1 MAKKKTVLEN
11 LRRLDED
18 REKEAEKQEEKKE
31 NRVIVNSYSPSSSS
45 LSGAVNIKADQTKE
59 RERIILP
66 TSSSSV
72 LPTGS
77 SNIARAQSR
86 VSTPPQNDAGFLEY
100 SIRNRNYQR
109 PETQSGADYNA
120 LHEAWAKKTAAQQ
133 AIEETKK
140 NARSSYVSD
149 MPSYNGTASGTS
161 YVPDIMRGLNRA
173 AQAAVTG
180 VGNLGTAVRSTL
192 GLPEYKSHQPVL
204 DYLQNTE
211 AGRQNAELSRLNA
224 QSAEAENAYN
234 TAMAASTARR
244 AMSSGDFSAYSRY
257 DPNKGNDKEFDKTYE
272 TVNRSR
278 RYQTEALS
286 QAMGAN
292 RGIDPN
298 LAQLTSE
305 EQAVYNYLYNKGDKA
320 SADNYLKSLYSEL
333 EKRGYTARETNLK
346 EYAAENPVAASI
358 VSPMLGSVSGIA
370 AIPGTI
376 ETLRTGR
383 VNPYASYNSV
393 SQAGQTLVNT
403 VAEKIAEPGTFS
415 AKAAS
420 WIYQV
425 GESVLENFL
434 RTKMFGGLGANIGA
448 AAGFDTEGIK
458 SAAKVASLSPMLL
471 SVFQSTANNAKLNG
485 RTDEEAKTL
494 AAIAAGAEWITESK
508 SFEHLFDT
516 YVKALE
522 GKGSIGDWLGQ
533 ISTEALE
540 EGGSNIINNV
550 ADVMILGDQ
559 SEWARLVKKYQEE
572 DHLSAADA
580 KKKAFIAKAIDLGL
594 DALGGAIS
602 GGALGGDALLAGV
615 TKASVDLAAKSQE
628 NTKANRLM
636 KAQNKIEESMQ
647 KKAQVEAEVK
657 AAQGQTAEQWEQSRR
672 DQSEG
677 AKKRRAAIRDT
688 GTKYNVAEDT
698 IRSLEAVSDVTGA
711 DITILDAQGM
721 KDRFNVKA
729 EGNQIIPGF
738 RVTKTGEIVINS
750 ETDTDTAIK
759 EVLGHELAHSLEG
772 NKLWND
778 LRDAAWEYY
787 SALADEETISRE
799 KEDFKARLEG
809 KKTADFD
816 FDSELTADFAGNV
829 LLDSTSDIGKLVNSR
844 HGLAQQIWNKLNEW
858 LTRNT
863 DDLDL
868 RTKALLTS
876 AREKYGRALQQNAA
890 GRQEKILLTARQTAE
905 NAPAAAS
912 ANTTVSS
919 TQAAAPARG
928 TLPTAA
934 ENMAAK
940 EMTPYQQAVAE
951 LDRRMQAGEFE
962 DDPDEYVE
970 ERDRLREEYGISPED
985 DIHEDRQ
992 RLGLEDENGEIKYKV
1007 TAGENNNPTVNVG
1020 GVEVNSDLLTTD
1032 TIKTQ
1037 LNNHRS
1043 ELMAHDPVIE
1053 YKYNYVSRDQ
1063 AVDDALKKIAD
1074 RDFKAY
1080 REGFGEVDIGAKWI
1094 YGATSY
1100 LKTKTEYATLQ
1111 AIPDVIEKGTL
1122 IGVDRNHKNRGY
1134 STFTFGG
1141 PVTLNDKTGLMGVVV
1156 KKTSK
1161 NRYSTHR
1168 IITPEGTEFS
1178 VYENEKESE
1187 KGHDGGLNASAQVA
1201 PPTISDSSN
1210 NTIPQTPPEINNENN
1225 NNSKQSVTADNR
1237 EAEPAAVSS
1246 DGETLTEELP
1256 GGTMVK
1262 YSVKSWKNTDKTK
1275 VLQNLIDAGYDYDE
1289 ATNYINNVNS
1299 IAAIIAGDPDRLD
1312 YDAADNQVYLKPNQ
1326 DYVVTLDASTLCAKR
1341 LTYQGTI
1348 NKIMHK
1354 LGNRV
1359 LMPEDLIEL
1368 SNMMAEDGYQTP
1380 CGICYVES
1388 RRRHLSRFASE
1399 WLNNY
1404 KGSYK
1409 PTLDQLTTTDGLEE
1423 LRKNHNDVYT
1433 AFIKAMNAKGSAN
1446 PKVVQLR
1453 TDYRGDLNRLTPAQI
1468 KKILNI
1474 GGLRIQS
1481 FSDFE
1486 TPHLIDTMQAV
1497 LDMSAKKLTAQAYTK
1512 VPNFAWVF
1520 GDTGIKINLSLIGDI
1535 DENGNLTFSS
1545 VEGMDFDEAMKLR
1558 NRYSKNVGTIL
1569 VGKNDA
1575 HIIAAMGDDR
1585 IDFIIPF
1592 HKSGWSQKEIEL
1604 MKSLLGF
1611 EDYTEYQSERRV
1623 VGRYNNGKYKT
1634 ESIEDQYYPADYW
1647 DYNLSGK
1654 ENAEK
1659 YLQMCAEDGRLPK
1672 FWNFLVDNGDGS
1684 FSLPQGNDKRSAAIR
1699 KGYWKTL
1706 IDFKMYDNDGNGAP
1720 QRAVTPNINMEEAKR
1735 VLADYEGGA
1744 NELPSASD
1752 EFIDKYVEHYNST
1765 HEGDV
1770 QFKVTAAEDD
1780 EYMKAVEDG
1789 DEETQRRIIKKAAE
1803 AGGFTAEGYHGTMQF
1818 GFTRLSTRY
1827 SDDELSFFLASDI
1840 KTAATYSGRDD
1851 VRKVS
1856 DQEESEED
1864 EYYGTVNKGNYHF
1877 YFNPS
1882 NLLEVD
1888 AKGKYWN
1895 SIEFLPDELKQMK
1908 DRIDA
1913 LWKSP
1918 HPDYD
1923 ELRELEWK
1931 YNDALDDYAEKYDIP
1946 NDEAEPRDIARYAK
1960 SKRYDGV
1967 VIRNLIDPGPNAR
1980 RGFETPSDIYILFYP
1995 AQQARSADLV
2005 TYDDDGN
2012 IIKPSERF
2020 DPDSD
2025 KRDIR
2030 FKVKAGPIDN
2040 ASGSEYN
2047 TLEADSRVL
2056 WGNEGQTRTSDLSPV
2071 SFRYAVVPAD
2081 SLIISNDEYGNVNPD
2096 YPAELQPRDRA
2107 RITSQADIQKMANG
2121 IIPDV
2126 LADSPYVN
2134 NGAPIIRGDGV
2145 VVGGNGRVA
2154 ALRLAESTGKS
2165 GEYEDYIRENAV
2177 RFGIEGEL
2185 PENPILVRV
2194 ADTDDWRELARKS
2207 NESTNAAMSSTEQ
2220 ALADA
2225 DALDADILSM
2235 LAVDDEGELNTPKNR
2250 DFIAAFVNQ
2259 VAGDSE
2265 RGSLVDAD
2273 GYLSQQ
2279 GLRRV
2284 QAAVFAKAYKDTG
2297 MLARM
2302 SENLDDDMKN
2312 VTKALMGA
2320 ASRAAVFSENVASG
2334 DAYDIDVTNE
2344 ILAGIEIF
2352 EQAKKDGTDIDDIA
2366 GQMSLE
2372 GQKYG
2377 DAARAVAQ
2385 FINVNKRSGAKI
2397 RDLFA
2402 HIYDNVIALGSPNQI
2417 NIDLFGGGTD
2427 NGDVTISEIFR
2438 SAAQRLLDEAGVD
2451 EKGKPRIDLGFEIE
2465 SIGEHTSLPRNVRE
2479 SEAES
2484 FNGNGDNTVRDVRQ
2498 PESGRGRAPAQRGG
2512 RVTLPAAAE
2521 APDSG
2526 RYIDRQSKDFNDIVR
2541 QEAEKLGMVTPPEG
2555 QLELD
2560 DEKERRRAI
2569 DNAAQT
2575 TREWAD
2581 RQVESINAQ
2590 RLAAQAQTE
2599 SERQRILAE
2608 ANEQGEARR
2617 RLGNK
2622 VAEETVSRAE
2632 EEADLYRQGARAEV
2646 SQWVEESQNAADNLY
2661 EARQRAKEAASER
2674 KNNADISVPKTDDA
2688 AGQKKMFSD
2697 NYNARRAYT
2706 LAKATARLSDADWER
2721 VADLMRGRLSPEYD
2735 IGDAEDPSGV
2745 QKVFYAMLDYD
2756 RTSRTVE
2763 AYRTQKNGELR
2774 RQADRLLTNVSAFK
2788 DKKTGFQ
2795 YSRETQ
2801 ERNIRD
2807 IAPKE
2812 DAEAIVAEMF
2822 RPVHHNTR
2830 LANDLIRKYT
2840 DRMKALN
2847 ISQKTKDG
2855 NKVSEAYAIQLV
2867 GEMNAIIN
2875 ELSSAN
2881 DRFQKTLQRKMDIYD
2896 SGMGTNGLTRQ
2907 EADAMENMSR
2917 KQFHDYL
2924 MEKEPRKNGMS
2935 FSEASQALDEFMA
2948 ANKNFDYGE
2957 INRKAKEIQKIYQEL
2972 LPMLNETYMR
2982 WGYEPMGEIKG
2993 YFPHFLTSG
3002 DDLLRRLGKKL
3013 GVDQSAIGLPTEIA
3027 GQTQDFKPGVR
3038 WLANKLQ
3045 RKSNITDYDVIEG
3058 FERYIRGAA
3067 DVIYHTEDIQKLR
3080 QFANQIRYLSSDKGI
3095 QEQAKRIEQDGRLDP
3110 EAKFAALDRLYE
3122 NARFALNNY
3131 VQNIDEYTN
3140 ILAGK
3145 RSKLD
3150 RGFES
3155 LFGRGWVY
3163 GVTKA
3168 LQGLRAR
3175 SMVQGNI
3182 TSALTNFIPIAQV
3195 SGLAGVRNTSKAFV
3209 DTLRNL
3215 TGKDGMRD
3223 MSDFLTNRQNIDPIN
3238 LTKGQKIGKVAGAL
3252 FELCDHIGSETAWRA
3267 CYYRNLNSGMSKAA
3281 AAQLADE
3288 QAAGVVADR
3297 SKGALPTLFSAQNP
3311 IVKWAT
3317 RFQLEQNN
3325 TLSYYF
3331 KDLPKEKK
3339 EKALIGILISA
3350 LASWLFNEGYEYLFG
3365 RRPAQEPLNL
3375 INELAGDLTG
3385 YELPNIYKLGEK
3397 MITEKRLP
3405 TAQDFETKQGDAL
3418 KNAAVNAFDQMP
3430 FIDALNL
3437 VSKNLFGVELDG
3449 GRYGTTKYLPDFGKI
3464 NTVMKDSD
3472 NTRDK
3477 AQVLAEELSA
3487 PVTNYLPGGNQIQKT
3502 VKGAATLAAG
3512 GSFKIDDKGERRL
3525 QYPVERN
3532 ARNAATALI
3541 AGKSA
3546 LPEAQEWIANDFN
3559 TFSAKDTAA
3568 IEGLQLMGVS
3578 MKDAVSLVD
3587 SVRNSG
3593 KSTADKLRALRDSDV
3608 SPEAKMLYYQSSLA
3622 NDETT
3627 AMLDKYD
3634 GSADTGTLL
3643 NTLIDIQQC
3652 TRDAD
3657 RSAVL
3662 ERADLP
3668 DDLKEQMYTDLIS
3681 SAKTRAKELQAV
3693 KDSGG
3698 TVNDFLSQKAEN
3710 STVNFDDGGKLTLP
3724 TAGEEQESQTS
3735 KTAKS
3740 LTGAGVSESGA
3751 EKIASA
3757 VDALDNP
3764 DNITQWKAVTSS
3776 GASEKDQLA
3785 AMEKYTSEDFYKK
3798 LTTASGQGVTVKKYV
3813 DWIDKRQDYDANG
3826 NGRYTMQEAADGLAA
3841 QRDMTKAEK
3850 AVLWQLTNNSWNPS
3864 KNPFDVG
3871 IGQAVYD
3878 VMHGAAASAPPSNGV
3893 LPAVQGNNALSQ
3905 ALSARSGG

>member
-45 LSGAVNIKADQTKE
+45 LSGAVNTKADQTKE

-140 NARSSYVSD
+140 NGSNVTWNQALGR
-149 MPSYNGTASGTS
+149 AA
-161 YVPDIMRGLNRA
+161 NRA

-180 VGNLGTAVRSTL
+180 VGNLGTAVRSTF

-750 ETDTDTAIK
+750 DTDTDTAIK

-829 LLDSTSDIGKLVNSR
+829 LLDSTSDIEKLVNSR

-890 GRQEKILLTARQTAE
+890 
-905 NAPAAAS
+905 AAAS
-912 ANTTVSS
+912 ANTTPSTTNTTVSTTAPT
-919 TQAAAPARG
+919 TQAVAPARG

-1007 TAGENNNPTVNVG
+1007 VSTTDGREVAIIEDDILDGVPREEWGKTVEKYLINRFRNTGFDIGNLHVQVFPKGTGEYTRNRRTSMMYNNNSPYLKPKFQAAANIDEIGNVG
-1020 GVEVNSDLLTTD
+1020 RYWYNEPLTHPRKDDITEFRKAYSLFMIGDKKLGGIFVLAHKKDNTWMLYDLNSIRPEYFNIKKSELSVNREAANLQEKRSFTEGNSDT
-1032 TIKTQ
+1032 
-1037 LNNHRS
+1037 NNIS
-1043 ELMAHDPVIE
+1043 
-1053 YKYNYVSRDQ
+1053 Q
-1063 AVDDALKKIAD
+1063 
-1074 RDFKAY
+1074 
-1080 REGFGEVDIGAKWI
+1080 
-1094 YGATSY
+1094 TS
-1100 LKTKTEYATLQ
+1100 
-1111 AIPDVIEKGTL
+1111 
-1122 IGVDRNHKNRGY
+1122 
-1134 STFTFGG
+1134 
-1141 PVTLNDKTGLMGVVV
+1141 
-1156 KKTSK
+1156 
-1161 NRYSTHR
+1161 
-1168 IITPEGTEFS
+1168 
-1178 VYENEKESE
+1178 
-1187 KGHDGGLNASAQVA
+1187 
-1201 PPTISDSSN
+1201 
-1210 NTIPQTPPEINNENN
+1210 PEINSENN

-1262 YSVKSWKNTDKTK
+1262 YSVKSWNNTDKSAVK
-1275 VLQNLIDAGYDYDE
+1275 KNLVDAGYSETE
-1289 ATNYINNVNS
+1289 ADRYIENVNS

-1341 LTYQGTI
+1341 LIYQGTL

-1368 SNMMAEDGYQTP
+1368 SNMMAENNYQTP

-1604 MKSLLGF
+1604 MKALLGF

-1623 VGRYNNGKYKT
+1623 VGRYKNGKYMT
-1634 ESIEDQYYPADYW
+1634 ESIEDQYYPIDYW

-1684 FSLPQGNDKRSAAIR
+1684 FSLPQGNDKRSTAIR
-1699 KGYWKTL
+1699 NGYWKTL
-1706 IDFKMYDNDGNGAP
+1706 IDFKMYDNDGKGAP

-1765 HEGDV
+1765 HESDV

-1780 EYMKAVEDG
+1780 EYMKAVKDG
-1789 DEETQRRIIKKAAE
+1789 DEDTQRRIIDQAADSW
-1803 AGGFTAEGYHGTMQF
+1803 AGGKAIRAYHGTDIRRNEFDTNRGNGTTQY
-1818 GFTRLSTRY
+1818 GPGSYFTDGRY
-1827 SDDELSFFLASDI
+1827 YAETWADERAGG
-1840 KTAATYSGRDD
+1840 SGKGYVGEYYIRPGAMFIDDD
-1851 VRKVS
+1851 VDTDTEQWRNVENILR
-1856 DQEESEED
+1856 D
-1864 EYYGTVNKGNYHF
+1864 YGVK
-1877 YFNPS
+1877 
-1882 NLLEVD
+1882 E
-1888 AKGKYWN
+1888 
-1895 SIEFLPDELKQMK
+1895 
-1908 DRIDA
+1908 
-1913 LWKSP
+1913 
-1918 HPDYD
+1918 
-1923 ELRELEWK
+1923 
-1931 YNDALDDYAEKYDIP
+1931 
-1946 NDEAEPRDIARYAK
+1946 RDIRIASKWGFRGIAMALQSVGMINGGRYAADDWNNAPLVNDIL
-1960 SKRYDGV
+1960 RQAGYNGIEGEFYDGRQY
-1967 VIRNLIDPGPNAR
+1967 VIFD
-1980 RGFETPSDIYILFYP
+1980 P
-1995 AQQARSADLV
+1995 AQIKSAELV
-2005 TYDDDGN
+2005 TYDDNGN

-2020 DPDSD
+2020 DP
-2025 KRDIR
+2025 KKNDIR
-2030 FKVKAGPIDN
+2030 YSIKAGPLDN
-2040 ASGSEYN
+2040 ASRSEYN

-2165 GEYEDYIRENAV
+2165 GEYEDYIRENAA

-2302 SENLDDDMKN
+2302 SESLDDDMKN

-2385 FINVNKRSGAKI
+2385 FINTNKRSGAKI
-2397 RDLFA
+2397 RDFLSA
-2402 HIYDNVIALGSPNQI
+2402 IYDKVLSLGSPNQI
-2417 NIDLFGGGTD
+2417 SLDMFGGTE
-2427 NGDVTISEIFR
+2427 NNNVTVNEIFR
-2438 SAAQRLLDEAGVD
+2438 SAARQLIDEAGYD
-2451 EKGKPRIDLGFEIE
+2451 LAGEPRINLGFEIE
-2465 SIGEHTSLPRNVRE
+2465 SIGEQTSLPRNVRE

-2763 AYRTQKNGELR
+2763 TYRTQKNGELR

-3195 SGLAGVRNTSKAFV
+3195 SGLAGVRNTSRAFV

-3223 MSDFLTNRQNIDPIN
+3223 MSDFLVNRQNIDPIN

-3331 KDLPKEKK
+3331 KDLPREKK

-3477 AQVLAEELSA
+3477 AQVLVEELSA

-3724 TAGEEQESQTS
+3724 TAGEEQENQTS

-3864 KNPFDVG
+3864 KNPFDAG

-3893 LPAVQGNNALSQ
+3893 LPTVQGNNALSQ